1 MKYYLDYDFFIWIAL
16 IITVISQLIIKTT
29 YRKYQKKENTKKL
42 TGYDVARKILD
53 NNNLTDILVIET
65 SGLLTD
71 HYDPS
76 KKVIKLSTEI
86 YHGTTISSSSVAAH
100 ECGHAIQEQENYKP
114 MLIRSRIVPTVNL
127 FTKIGYLSII
137 IGALF
142 DTRLI
147 EIGIILILSMLAF
160 QLITLPVE
168 FNASKR
174 ALKELETLHILTID
188 EKKGAKKVLLAAA
201 FTYVASVLSTLLQI
215 FRYILIVNSR
225 RRH

>member
-100 ECGHAIQEQENYKP
+100 ECGHAIQDQENYKP

>member
-29 YRKYQKKENTKKL
+29 YRKYQKKENTKNL

-100 ECGHAIQEQENYKP
+100 ECGHAIQDQENYKP

-168 FNASKR
+168 FNASSR
-174 ALKELETLHILTID
+174 ALKQIDNLNLLTTD
-188 EKKGAKKVLLAAA
+188 EQKGAKKVLTAAA
-201 FTYVASVLSTLLQI
+201 LTYVASVLTTLLTI
-215 FRYILIVNSR
+215 LRYALMARSR
-225 RRH
+225 RR